1 MAIAKGLGCL
11 RRIGLDEERVR
22 VRQRHCKVVQLAHDP
37 ANLAKRLTKINLGVA
52 WRVRQRHEHF
62 PSPALLLANIVGHN
76 RDPADEAMF
85 ITQTLIYPLRRMP
98 LLLEPRLILFQYLV
112 DERNELVKL
121 WTGWWPIPAIP
132 RWHRML
138 QNF

>member
-1 MAIAKGLGCL
+1 M
-11 RRIGLDEERVR
+11 
-22 VRQRHCKVVQLAHDP
+22 QLAHDP
-37 ANLAKRLTKINLGVA
+37 ANLAKRLIKINLGVA
-52 WRVRQRHEHF
+52 RRVAQRHEHL
-62 PSPALLLANIVGHN
+62 PRPPLPLTHIV
-76 RDPADEAMF
+76 RDDSDAADEAMF

-112 DERNELVKL
+112 DERNERVKL
-121 WTGWWPIPAIP
+121 WTGWWPIPALP